1 MTVQSKLSWSEKLSL
16 VGHASSF
23 SIPMD
28 AGAPLSADTGPSPK
42 ELLLTA
48 VLGCTAM
55 DVLSLL
61 KKNKQVVEA
70 FEVNG
75 EADTRAEHPKIF
87 TDLRVAFHVKGAAVE
102 PAQVI
107 EACRLSMTKY
117 CGVSAM
123 ISKVVPIHYTIT
135 VNDVAVHSDAA
146 DFGL

>member
-1 MTVQSKLSWSEKLSL
+1 MMVKSKLTWSEKLSL
-16 VGHASSF
+16 MGHVGSF

-28 AGAPLSADTGPSPK
+28 ASAPLSADTGPSPK

-61 KKNKQVVEA
+61 KKYKQPVES
-70 FEVNG
+70 FEIHG
-75 EADTRAEHPKIF
+75 EADTRAEHPKVF
-87 TDLRVAFHVKGAAVE
+87 TDLRVSYAVKGQVDST
-102 PAQVI
+102 QVI

-117 CGVSAM
+117 CGVTAM

-135 VNDVAVHSDAA
+135 VNDGLVHSDVA

>member
-1 MTVQSKLSWSEKLSL
+1 MTVKSKLSWSDKLSL
-16 VGHASSF
+16 LGHVGSF

-28 AGAPLSADTGPSPK
+28 ASPPLSAGTGPSPK
-42 ELLLTA
+42 ELLLTS

-55 DVLSLL
+55 DVIALL
-61 KKNKQVVEA
+61 GKYKQPLEG
-70 FEVNG
+70 FEIEG
-75 EADTRAEHPKIF
+75 EADTRPEHPKVF
-87 TDLRVAFHVKGAAVE
+87 TDLRVSYTVKGAVD
-102 PAQVI
+102 PAKVI

-135 VNDVAVHSDAA
+135 VNDEIVHRDKA

>member
-1 MTVQSKLSWSEKLSL
+1 
-16 VGHASSF
+16 
-23 SIPMD
+23 MD
-28 AGAPLSADTGPSPK
+28 AGPPMSADSGPSPK

-61 KKNKQVVEA
+61 KKNKQIVRG
-70 FEVNG
+70 FSIGG

-87 TDLRVAFHVKGAAVE
+87 TDVRIDYVMTGEIAAE
-102 PAQVI
+102 QAI

-123 ISKVVPIHYTIT
+123 ISKVVPINYTIT
-135 VNDVAVHSDAA
+135 VNDVLVHRDQANF
-146 DFGL
+146 DL

>member
-1 MTVQSKLSWSEKLSL
+1 MMVQSRLSWSEKLSL
-16 VGHASSF
+16 VGHVGSF
-23 SIPMD
+23 TIPMD

-61 KKNKQVVEA
+61 KKNKQPVVS
-70 FEVNG
+70 FEISG
-75 EADTRAEHPKIF
+75 EADTRGEHPKIF
-87 TDLRVAFHVKGAAVE
+87 TDLRVTYTMRGEIDAAQ
-102 PAQVI
+102 AI

-117 CGVSAM
+117 CGVTAM
-123 ISKVVPIHYTIT
+123 ISKVVPVHYTIT
-135 VNDVAVHSDAA
+135 VNDALVHSDVA